1 MYFIS
6 FMSRFL
12 VDPLQGGVEDGILQ
26 VADHVGEEP
35 LAEHVHGALQ
45 QVLPL
50 EGVGSLRSLH
60 PRLKNGPIAT
70 YQSQ

>member
-1 MYFIS
+1 MYFFS

-12 VDPLQGGVEDGILQ
+12 VDPLQDGVEDVVLQ
-26 VADHVGEEP
+26 VADYVGEEP

-50 EGVGSLRSLH
+50 KRVGGLGPLRSGLWQV
-60 PRLKNGPIAT
+60 RTSNRT
-70 YQSQ
+70 RY